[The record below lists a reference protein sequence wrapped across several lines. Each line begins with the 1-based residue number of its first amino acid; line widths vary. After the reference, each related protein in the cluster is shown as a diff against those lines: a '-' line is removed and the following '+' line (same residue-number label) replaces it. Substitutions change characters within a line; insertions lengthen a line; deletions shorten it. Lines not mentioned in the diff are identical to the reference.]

1 MEEKLITAMASFPI
15 VYDASLSGYKD
26 TLKRSD
32 AWKKVAEIVGSDG
45 GFDFF
50 FMHALTK
57 RSLCFNIAGYVGR
70 R

>member
-50 FMHALTK
+50 LCMH
-57 RSLCFNIAGYVGR
+57 
-70 R
+70 